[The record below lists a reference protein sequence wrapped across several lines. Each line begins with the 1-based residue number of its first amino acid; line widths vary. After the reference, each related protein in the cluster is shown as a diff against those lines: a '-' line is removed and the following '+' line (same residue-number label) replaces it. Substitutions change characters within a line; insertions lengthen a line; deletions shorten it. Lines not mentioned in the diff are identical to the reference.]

1 LVQRPNEI
9 VAAQRARWLAE
20 LAAAL
25 GEARRLVKEF
35 GAAEGRL
42 DAIELYTQIESLR
55 LEVEL
60 LQRQIR
66 SDPFDEFGPNR
77 TKTPWQH
84 GRPGSA
90 EFSTSGAD

>member
-1 LVQRPNEI
+1 VQCSSET
-9 VAAQRARWLAE
+9 VAVQRARWLAE

-60 LQRQIR
+60 LQRQSR
-66 SDPFDEFGPNR
+66 SDSSSEFDPKR
-77 TKTPWQH
+77 MKTPWQH
-84 GRPGSA
+84 GRSGSA
-90 EFSTSGAD
+90 KFSASGAD